1 MLNIVLFEP
10 EIPQNTGNIIR
21 LGANTGATLHLIE
34 PLGFQLED
42 KRMRRAGLDYH
53 EYADLSLYD
62 SWRHF
67 KGKSANH
74 RLFGLSTKGSKPYS
88 SIDFQP
94 TDFVIFGPETR
105 GLPNAV
111 RDDIGQENIL
121 RIPMLP
127 GSRSLNL
134 SNAVAVIIYHA
145 WQQHQF
151 PRGN

>member
-1 MLNIVLFEP
+1 MLFEP

-62 SWRHF
+62 SWHHF
-67 KGKSANH
+67 KGKSDNH

-105 GLPNAV
+105 GLQTLFGTTLGKK
-111 RDDIGQENIL
+111 IYLE
-121 RIPMLP
+121 
-127 GSRSLNL
+127 SLCYQ
-134 SNAVAVIIYHA
+134 AAEV
-145 WQQHQF
+145 
-151 PRGN
+151 

>member
-1 MLNIVLFEP
+1 MLFEP

-67 KGKSANH
+67 KGESANH

-105 GLPNAV
+105 GLPKAV
-111 RDDIGQENIL
+111 RNEIGQENIF

-127 GSRSLNL
+127 DSRSLNL
-134 SNAVAVIIYHA
+134 SNAVAVIIYYA